1 MKYVVSLVLAAV
13 ILSGCGAGATE
24 MDRAICLR
32 NALLQSRGCTFES
45 VITADYGSKV
55 YTFRMNCTL
64 DENNTLTFVV
74 LEPDTIAG
82 ISGKFAS
89 DGGKLIFDETVL
101 AFPALTDGQLTPVS
115 APWILMNTLR
125 AGYITACGID
135 GDGLRIRINDSY
147 ETDALTLDIYTDV
160 NDIPVYG
167 EILWKERRILS
178 VDIRNFSFL

>member
-101 AFPALTDGQLTPVS
+101 AFPALTDGQLTPVTPPRTPTPPPPTPS
-115 APWILMNTLR
+115 PT
-125 AGYITACGID
+125 
-135 GDGLRIRINDSY
+135 
-147 ETDALTLDIYTDV
+147 
-160 NDIPVYG
+160 PPP
-167 EILWKERRILS
+167 
-178 VDIRNFSFL
+178 FSPPPPPPSSPPLPLCVH